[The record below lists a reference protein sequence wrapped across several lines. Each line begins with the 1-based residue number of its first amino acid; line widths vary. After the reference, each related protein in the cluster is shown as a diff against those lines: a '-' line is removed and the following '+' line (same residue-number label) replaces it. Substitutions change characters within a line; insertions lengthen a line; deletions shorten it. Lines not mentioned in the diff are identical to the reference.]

1 MRNVLKTIIFVVLF
15 VFCISSANAKL
26 FDASE
31 FYLSNGLRVI
41 VVPNHKA
48 PIVKH
53 MVWYMAGSV
62 DEEAGKGGSAHLLE
76 HLMFRGTK
84 DVPEQSFNNILE
96 QNGAD
101 SNAFTSL
108 DYTAYHQKLD
118 ISKLEL
124 AMALEADRMQNLDIS
139 PEAFALERDIVFQ
152 ERMQVVENNP
162 ASPFSESYRRLMW
175 GEHPYARPITGT
187 PEEILQL
194 SQKDAE
200 DFYGRYYAPN
210 NAILILSGDITTA
223 EAKDL
228 SEKYFGNVEKKEI
241 GKRIEFPEF
250 KGFRSSKTLMKMPQ
264 INVSRMV
271 RYYVVP
277 SYAQDKN
284 QALAL
289 TVLAKY
295 LGDGDTSQLYRRLVE
310 DEKSAVS
317 VAAGYD
323 LVSRSY
329 AVFVLSALTDHPEVF
344 EKDLDEALR
353 EAIAAFDAEAL
364 QKAKKQ
370 MLAGIIYLKDNPADA
385 AEIAGNLLSGG
396 MSLEDVKN
404 YDKAI
409 EAVSLTDVRKAAA
422 RLLNGGYVQGFLLP
436 EDKD

>member
-1 MRNVLKTIIFVVLF
+1 MGKFLRLLAFLWLAGTGAAEARLF
-15 VFCISSANAKL
+15 EAE
-26 FDASE
+26 E
-31 FYLSNGLRVI
+31 FFLYNGLRV
-41 VVPNHKA
+41 VVIPNHKA
-48 PIVKH
+48 PIVQQ
-53 MVWYMAGSV
+53 MVWYNVGSV
-62 DEEAGKGGSAHLLE
+62 DEAPGKGGVAHLLE
-76 HLMFRGTK
+76 HLMFRGTEEVK
-84 DVPEQSFNNILE
+84 DGEFNRLITE
-96 QNGAD
+96 NGG
-101 SNAFTSL
+101 SMNAFTSR
-108 DYTAYHQKLD
+108 DVTVYHEFMD
-118 ISKLEL
+118 VSRLEL
-124 AMALEADRMQNLDIS
+124 AMFLEADRMSGLKIT
-139 PEAFALERDIVFQ
+139 PETFEKERDIVFQ

-162 ASPFSESYRRLMW
+162 TAYFSEVMQRNLW
-175 GEHPYARPITGT
+175 QEHPYARPITGT

-323 LVSRSY
+323 LASRSY

-422 RLLNGGYVQGFLLP
+422 RLLKGGYVQGFLLP